1 MIFKV
6 QENIENLIKR
16 QKNLTNMFIFQL
28 QLLKK
33 YLPKDFK
40 IPMERGKQISINK
53 IVLYM

>member
-16 QKNLTNMFIFQL
+16 QKNMTNVFIFQI
-28 QLLKK
+28 QMLKK

-40 IPMERGKQISINK
+40 IPMERGKSLTIIK
-53 IVLYM
+53 IVSFM